1 MVMMGM
7 PAMEHPDTTVSAL
20 PLVDSRVVLYFCN
33 AVQAY
38 AATTGAAGDVAPRVR
53 TLRARL
59 DNLRDLASLC
69 RLAIV
74 GDPYSFARVVDEL
87 ACLAVDFPADPLE
100 TLADISEAHEDE
112 PDDRVLLGAAVDLF
126 AGATFVSKGKPEQRD
141 RFIVAIVRAIEAAIA
156 FPVTFWLEA
165 ATYVGDGDGSVQP
178 LHARLVIANATQ
190 RLIDGDAACRPHLPK
205 AIRRRLYCI
214 ARAWMR
220 ENPVDAFFAAV
231 SGPRVRDIV
240 HWEDPARER
249 PDDARVGDPVTI
261 LVERPAGDEDCC
273 SGDPLGGY
281 RVMFS
286 PHAPATVIR
295 TVRDGLEVRVP
306 EGSRTGPI
314 AVLVS
319 APDFAP
325 VKALIARFTACF
337 PTEWSQSVFASV
349 RMDVWAF
356 PTAFGP
362 PVLEILRDGKEAP
375 SNVPPATGNPN
386 MPGMNV
392 KGGPR

>member
-1 MVMMGM
+1 MAMIGM
-7 PAMEHPDTTVSAL
+7 PMMEHPDTTVSAL

-38 AATTGAAGDVAPRVR
+38 AAATGAAEDVAPRVR

-74 GDPYSFARVVDEL
+74 GDPYSFARVIDEL
-87 ACLAVDFPADPLE
+87 ACLVADFPADPLE
-100 TLADISEAHEDE
+100 TLAGSSEVHEDE
-112 PDDRVLLGAAVDLF
+112 PDDRVLLGAVIDLF
-126 AGATFVSKGKPEQRD
+126 AGATFVSKGRPEQRD
-141 RFIVAIVRAIEAAIA
+141 RFIVAIVRAIEAAMA

-190 RLIDGDAACRPHLPK
+190 RLTDGDAACRPRLPMS
-205 AIRRRLYCI
+205 IRRRLYCI

-231 SGPRVRDIV
+231 SGPQVRDIV

-249 PDDARVGDPVTI
+249 PDDARVGDPVTL
-261 LVERPAGDEDCC
+261 LVERPAGDDGCC
-273 SGDPLGGY
+273 SDPLGGCV
-281 RVMFS
+281 VMFS
-286 PHAPATVIR
+286 PHAPASVIR
-295 TVRDGLEVRVP
+295 TVRGGLEVRVP

-319 APDFAP
+319 DPDFAP

-337 PTEWSQSVFASV
+337 PAEWSQSVFASV

-362 PVLEILRDGKEAP
+362 PVLEILRDDKETTQAP
-375 SNVPPATGNPN
+375 PTTNNPN
-386 MPGMNV
+386 MPGMSV
-392 KGGPR
+392 KGVRR